1 MSAHSSPRR
10 LRTVTLVMWGVIF
23 LGVWNA
29 GRALV
34 LFKQRTILL
43 EFHIRP
49 SIGLQII
56 FAAGFCC
63 LFLVCAWGLWQKR
76 PYVQT
81 TIPILITGYALYH
94 IGIQFL
100 FAQSRNPSAWT
111 LTALLFAVT
120 ILFSYWALNRSA
132 AQTCFQNEEEEREG
146 IE

>member
-1 MSAHSSPRR
+1 MSAHSSLRR
-10 LRTVTLVMWGVIF
+10 PRTVTLVMWGVIF

-49 SIGLQII
+49 SIWLQIM

-63 LFLVCAWGLWQKR
+63 LFLICAWGLWQKR

-94 IGIQFL
+94 LGIQFL
-100 FAQSRNPSAWT
+100 FAQSRSPSAWN
-111 LTALLFAVT
+111 LIALFFAVT

-132 AQTCFQNEEEEREG
+132 AQSWLQTNEEEREG
-146 IE
+146 SE